1 MNRKCTKSQLALFP
15 EEFPSWD
22 SLPLERQQ
30 QLQEILSLLF
40 EQSLQL
46 EVRSTDDPHDQST
59 ETSHA

>member
-1 MNRKCTKSQLALFP
+1 
-15 EEFPSWD
+15 
-22 SLPLERQQ
+22 LPLERQQ